1 MLVLWI
7 LFYMEA
13 YFHQEIKIKLK
24 KDNCDLYGF
33 FSCNSVY
40 IFFFVELQGMK
51 WQMQGKS
58 QNYEIKSRNYLFTF
72 FK

>member
-1 MLVLWI
+1 MNY

-13 YFHQEIKIKLK
+13 YFHQEIKIKIK
-24 KDNCDLYGF
+24 KIIVTYVYGF

-51 WQMQGKS
+51 
-58 QNYEIKSRNYLFTF
+58 YEIKHF
-72 FK
+72 FIVL